1 MTYEEL
7 ISTLR
12 EYCLNNVPTNYNSII
27 NTVKLSKGME
37 IVFDTVG
44 WDLEG
49 DSYCIY
55 FGEDKESV
63 FLHNIYRIDIEL
75 KERNK
80 SASIIL
86 KMLNEKEYKVLFIS
100 KHVSS
105 CYGMACNDISRYF
118 KEGDY

>member
-7 ISTLR
+7 IRTLK
-12 EYCLNNVPTNYNSII
+12 EYCLNNVPTNYDSII
-27 NTVKLSKGME
+27 NTVKSSKGME

-44 WDLEG
+44 WSIEEDG
-49 DSYCIY
+49 YCIY
-55 FGEDKESV
+55 FGENKEYI

-86 KMLNEKEYKVLFIS
+86 KMLNQKEYKILFIS
-100 KHVSS
+100 QHISS
-105 CYGMACNDISRYF
+105 CYGMSCNNINKYF
-118 KEGDY
+118 RKGDY

>member
-7 ISTLR
+7 IRTLK
-12 EYCLNNVPTNYNSII
+12 EYCLNNVPTNYDSII

-37 IVFDTVG
+37 IAFDTVG
-44 WDLEG
+44 WSIEE

-55 FGEDKESV
+55 FGEDKESI
-63 FLHNIYRIDIEL
+63 FLDNIYRIDIEL

-86 KMLNEKEYKVLFIS
+86 KMLNEKEYKILFIS
-100 KHVSS
+100 QRISS
-105 CYGMACNDISRYF
+105 CYGMSCNDIVRYF
-118 KEGDY
+118 REGDY

>member
-7 ISTLR
+7 ICTLR
-12 EYCLNNVPTNYNSII
+12 DYCLNNVPTNYNSII
-27 NTVKLSKGME
+27 NTVKSSKGMK

-44 WDLEG
+44 WDIEG

-55 FGEDKESV
+55 FGKNKESI
-63 FLHNIYRIDIEL
+63 FLDNIYRIDIEL

-86 KMLNEKEYKVLFIS
+86 KMLNEKEYKILFIS
-100 KHVSS
+100 QRISS
-105 CYGMACNDISRYF
+105 CYGMSCNDIVRYF
-118 KEGDY
+118 REGDY